1 MKLKILDDFEFRIR
15 KVDLSKN
22 AKKSYSHC
30 HIENNISN
38 YNYRTF
44 ISKNYTDRYSTGS
57 KIIQKF
63 SVKPINKN
71 QYVKNTEV
79 VIKLTSNSK
88 NFKSISNHIDYIT
101 RNGEL
106 DFFIPV
112 DEYTQDHIRYRN
124 SLDRGQHIEKE
135 ISKELKNEI
144 KEFFKDCKADNSK
157 KEQRETF
164 NLVFSMKDYL
174 GVDKFSFDPK
184 IVRQAAIKTIETMY
198 PNNFFV
204 AALHTDT
211 SNPHCHICLKA
222 KNDITGKYIDIRKN
236 DFIKMRKIFADELTL
251 RGVEAT
257 ATYKKDRYNKDYEIK
272 RSSYEY
278 DYTQDNKRLGFD
290 FVDEISLREKN
301 PRRVAIDKGFFEI
314 VDFGAKKFKPDD
326 KKESFFIT
334 YQTEDYKPVTI
345 WGKDLERLIR
355 ENNLQ
360 KGSFAKFQKLGTFYE
375 PSKRYAHLQDNLIEI
390 TDYLANTKWDCIT
403 FDKTTK
409 TASKA
414 KFDEKLPKTTKPKST
429 SQFIKKLNKDEY
441 NERPNKL
448 RGQPKYT
455 REQWAKY
462 NRAKIQR
469 DPTICVANSIA
480 AVTNKPRNITEIPND
495 LRSVSAINLDATQP
509 SRNQL
514 LLSSNPQPNIPAKKS
529 NDNQQLRPADQ
540 SDRANVSRAAEPKRV
555 ESSYKSK
562 KLSNL
567 DDLDMPIRKKDDYD
581 R

>member
-1 MKLKILDDFEFRIR
+1 MKAKILDDFEFRVR

-22 AKKSYSHC
+22 NKKSYSHC
-30 HIENNISN
+30 HIEKNISN
-38 YNYRTF
+38 YNYRTH
-44 ISKNYTDRYSTGS
+44 ISKTYTDKYTTGA
-57 KIIQKF
+57 KIIPKF
-63 SVKPINKN
+63 SVKPINKK
-71 QYVKNTEV
+71 QYIKNTEV
-79 VIKLTSNSK
+79 VVKLTSNSK

-101 RNGEL
+101 RNGQL
-106 DFFIPV
+106 DFYTPV
-112 DEYTQDHIRYRN
+112 DEYTKEHIAYRN
-124 SLDRGQHIEKE
+124 SLDCGQFTDGF
-135 ISKELKNEI
+135 NRNQI
-144 KEFFKDCKADNSK
+144 KEFFKDCNPKNSEN
-157 KEQRETF
+157 EQRETF

-174 GVDKFSFDPK
+174 GVDKFSFDPQ

-222 KNDITGKYIDIRKN
+222 KNKNDKYINIQKN
-236 DFIKMRKIFADELTL
+236 ALIKMRKVFADELKL

-257 ATYKKDRYNKDYEIK
+257 ATFKKDRYNKKHEIK

-301 PRRVAIDKGFFEI
+301 PRRVAIDKGFFEV
-314 VDFGAKKFKPDD
+314 VDFGTKKFKPDD

-334 YQTEDYKPVTI
+334 YQTADYKPITI
-345 WGKDLERLIR
+345 WGKDLERLIKDNKL
-355 ENNLQ
+355 E

-375 PSKRYAHLQDNLIEI
+375 PSKRYSHLQDNLIEI
-390 TDYLANTKWDCIT
+390 TDYIANTKWDCIT

-409 TASKA
+409 TTNKA

-455 REQWAKY
+455 REQWARY

-480 AVTNKPRNITEIPND
+480 AVTNKPRNITELPND
-495 LRSVSAINLDATQP
+495 LRSVSAINLDASQP

-514 LLSSNPQPNIPAKKS
+514 LLSSNAQPNLSAKKS
-529 NDNQQLRPADQ
+529 NDNKQLRSADQ
-540 SDRANVSRAAEPKRV
+540 SDRTNAIRATEPKRV
-555 ESSYKSK
+555 ENSYKSK
-562 KLSNL
+562 NLSNL

>member
-1 MKLKILDDFEFRIR
+1 MKPKILDDFEFRVR

-22 AKKSYSHC
+22 TKKSYSHSY
-30 HIENNISN
+30 IENNISN

-44 ISKNYTDRYSTGS
+44 ISKTYSDRYTTGS
-57 KIIQKF
+57 KVIPKF

-71 QYVKNTEV
+71 QHVKNTEV

-88 NFKSISNHIDYIT
+88 NFKSICNHIDYIT

-106 DFFIPV
+106 DFFVPV
-112 DEYTQDHIRYRN
+112 DEYTREHISYRN
-124 SLDRGQHIEKE
+124 SLDRGELVE
-135 ISKELKNEI
+135 AEFSKNAHHEI
-144 KEFFKDCKADNSK
+144 KTMFVDCKNKKND

-164 NLVFSMKDYL
+164 NLMFSMKDYL
-174 GVDKFSFDPK
+174 GVDRFSFDPQ

-222 KNDITGKYIDIRKN
+222 KNSKTNKYIDIRKN
-236 DFIKMRKIFADELTL
+236 DFIKMRKIFADELKL

-257 ATYKKDRYNKDYEIK
+257 ATYKKDRYNKNYEIS
-272 RSSYEY
+272 RSSY
-278 DYTQDNKRLGFD
+278 DRDFTSDNKRLGIDDD
-290 FVDEISLREKN
+290 FVPLNRRN
-301 PRRVAIDKGFFEI
+301 PRKIACEKGFFEI
-314 VDFGAKKFKPDD
+314 VDFGTKKFKPDD

-334 YQTEDYKPVTI
+334 YQTEDYKPITI
-345 WGKDLERLIR
+345 WGKDLERLVK
-355 ENNLQ
+355 ENNLA

-375 PSKRYAHLQDNLIEI
+375 PVKRFSHLQDNLIEI

-403 FDKTTK
+403 FDKNSKTTN
-409 TASKA
+409 KA
-414 KFDEKLPKTTKPKST
+414 KFDEKLPKVTKPKST

-441 NERPNKL
+441 DGRPNKL

-455 REQWAKY
+455 REQWARY

-480 AVTNKPRNITEIPND
+480 AIANKPRNITEFSND
-495 LRSVSAINLDATQP
+495 LRSVSAVNLDATQP

-514 LLSSNPQPNIPAKKS
+514 FLSSNAQPNISAQKS
-529 NDNQQLRPADQ
+529 NDNKQLRPANQ
-540 SDRANVSRAAEPKRV
+540 SDRADVIRTAEPEPKLKQN
-555 ESSYKSK
+555 SYKSRF
-562 KLSNL
+562 
-567 DDLDMPIRKKDDYD
+567 DDLDYKPKKDDYE